1 MTTSVFRIR
10 QFREVCTLVVL
21 VAAVCL
27 AYSLISDLPVWSSP
41 VSWGDLDVK
50 LVAHCFESTASMT
63 PAVFRIRRL
72 HEVCS
77 LTGLSRTT
85 IWRKTR
91 AGTFPKPMMLSER
104 TPGWAEQDLVNYL
117 EERRAAAGLPKLV
130 DAA

>member
-1 MTTSVFRIR
+1 
-10 QFREVCTLVVL
+10 
-21 VAAVCL
+21 
-27 AYSLISDLPVWSSP
+27 
-41 VSWGDLDVK
+41 
-50 LVAHCFESTASMT
+50 MT
-63 PAVFRIRRL
+63 PAVLRIRRL

>member
-27 AYSLISDLPVWSSP
+27 AHSLISDLPLSSSP

-91 AGTFPKPMMLSER
+91 AHIPEPTMLSER